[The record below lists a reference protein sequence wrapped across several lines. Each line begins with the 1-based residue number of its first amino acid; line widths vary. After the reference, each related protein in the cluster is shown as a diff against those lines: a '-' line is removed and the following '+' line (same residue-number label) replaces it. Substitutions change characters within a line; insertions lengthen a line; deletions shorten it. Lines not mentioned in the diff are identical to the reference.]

1 MEQLLQD
8 VQTAAANA
16 SSPTSDP
23 AAHGRLL
30 QAIHKLT
37 LAVETPTETNMRIL
51 YQPIQN
57 TCIRMAIEMGLPQAI
72 VARDG
77 AAVTTVEL
85 GEEIKA
91 DPLLIARVMRV
102 LTAAGLCKEEA
113 PDQYSATPVTRSL
126 AGPGFTGGSRYI
138 YDLLFPTMAQLPE
151 YLQQTQFEN
160 PQGKSPFEFT
170 YQTGLW
176 EHLAENPDIQR
187 DCAAYMA
194 GRRAGQLRWLDVY
207 PAESELAGKTTED
220 SVLLVDIGGNQG
232 HDLKMFKERHPN
244 LPGRLILQDLPEA
257 VNKIETPLEGIEVIP
272 YDFFTP
278 QSIKGAQLYFF
289 RGVCHDWSDEQ
300 CRKFLSNTV
309 KAMDKNSRLLIN
321 EFVLPNTGAGQLQ
334 ASLDI
339 MMMTL
344 VSGLERTEMQWRAL
358 LESIG
363 LEVVKIWSI
372 MPEVEAVIEAKL
384 KE

>member
-1 MEQLLQD
+1 MSPRDTLICLH
-8 VQTAAANA
+8 TSLTYWIL
-16 SSPTSDP
+16 SS
-23 AAHGRLL
+23 
-30 QAIHKLT
+30 
-37 LAVETPTETNMRIL
+37 
-51 YQPIQN
+51 
-57 TCIRMAIEMGLPQAI
+57 
-72 VARDG
+72 
-77 AAVTTVEL
+77 
-85 GEEIKA
+85 
-91 DPLLIARVMRV
+91 
-102 LTAAGLCKEEA
+102 
-113 PDQYSATPVTRSL
+113 
-126 AGPGFTGGSRYI
+126 

-278 QSIKGAQLYFF
+278 QSIKGMFSSA
-289 RGVCHDWSDEQ
+289 R
-300 CRKFLSNTV
+300 
-309 KAMDKNSRLLIN
+309 SR
-321 EFVLPNTGAGQLQ
+321 EPPQ
-334 ASLDI
+334 
-339 MMMTL
+339 MTL
-344 VSGLERTEMQWRAL
+344 
-358 LESIG
+358 SI
-363 LEVVKIWSI
+363 
-372 MPEVEAVIEAKL
+372 
-384 KE
+384 